1 MARTLNDLGQGISET
16 VIMSKI
22 LSSLP
27 SKFLTFRSA
36 WNSVA
41 PERQTIAYLEARLI
55 EEEAILIKAD
65 EGANALAATLH
76 QNKPKKG
83 GKNSSGKTQGK
94 PNNRKPRRDVA
105 EVTCFVCGKKGHYAR
120 TCRERH
126 GRSPNSQNNEGKQ
139 TQDFQPF
146 KDHALAAEAISSES
160 KLSSRRIPSTSCER
174 ERQILQANV
183 SDIWLTDSGASAHIT
198 FRREWFS
205 EFHPRRDGSSIA
217 LGDTSQY
224 AVAGISTIPIV
235 KWVNEMWIESCIQNV
250 LYVPEFN
257 KNLLS
262 VGVCTSRGME
272 WNFKKDHVTL
282 YLKGELIATGVKQS
296 NLVYRMHIYPK
307 LKAQVE
313 AYVASLSLKT
323 WHERLGHVN
332 KPLLKELVK
341 KDLLQ

>member
-1 MARTLNDLGQGISET
+1 MAVTSINARNIPLFNGQDFQMWKSQMNYLFISFDILDIVDGSRQEPTRAPRGQNDAYVDERKRFIRDNGKAMHLISTNVEREIYATISMCTTAKEMWDRLSLLHEQRSATTTSLLLQRFHEYVMDTSNNVGQHFAKVRNMARTLNDLGQGISET

-126 GRSPNSQNNEGKQ
+126 GRSPNS
-139 TQDFQPF
+139 
-146 KDHALAAEAISSES
+146 
-160 KLSSRRIPSTSCER
+160 
-174 ERQILQANV
+174 
-183 SDIWLTDSGASAHIT
+183 
-198 FRREWFS
+198 
-205 EFHPRRDGSSIA
+205 
-217 LGDTSQY
+217 
-224 AVAGISTIPIV
+224 
-235 KWVNEMWIESCIQNV
+235 
-250 LYVPEFN
+250 
-257 KNLLS
+257 
-262 VGVCTSRGME
+262 
-272 WNFKKDHVTL
+272 
-282 YLKGELIATGVKQS
+282 
-296 NLVYRMHIYPK
+296 
-307 LKAQVE
+307 
-313 AYVASLSLKT
+313 
-323 WHERLGHVN
+323 
-332 KPLLKELVK
+332 
-341 KDLLQ
+341 